1 MTTAPSAVPWE
12 GGFDCA
18 EICMYPLAG
27 GRLQKPGTGKGVLG
41 RDLGA
46 GRLELSG
53 VSADPG

>member
-12 GGFDCA
+12 GGLDCA

-53 VSADPG
+53 VGI